1 MNSYRYIL
9 EPYKGIATRHTC
21 PACEH
26 KRCFS
31 RYIDFE
37 NKTSFPNHVG
47 RCDREEKCG
56 YHFTPKQY
64 FEENPERRES
74 FSSDYSPVNRNS
86 SPVKEKETSYIDTG
100 LVNSSLGHYQANKL
114 FQYLANQFGE
124 EASLALF
131 KRYKV
136 GSAKHWEGATVFW
149 QTDINGRVRTGKV
162 MLYDPET
169 GKRVKQLYNHITWA
183 HSLLKQE
190 DFNLKQCFFG
200 EHLLPIK
207 TDLPVAI
214 VESEKTAL
222 IASFYMPQF
231 QWIAT
236 GGKHGCFRDDN
247 LHILKNRKVI
257 LFPDLGA
264 WDDWQVKSGKIKSM
278 GIDGEIFDF
287 LEKRATLEQR
297 DEGYDIADFLL
308 EAKQP
313 TAILQAMI
321 KRNPTLKKLIEGFG
335 LVIDNSSRNKINPP
349 KKTGFKL

>member
-1 MNSYRYIL
+1 MVHRFTL
-9 EPYKGIATRHTC
+9 EKYKGIATRHTC
-21 PACEH
+21 PACNH

-31 RYIDFE
+31 RYIDTE
-37 NKTSFPNHVG
+37 KTVSFPNHVG

-64 FEENPERRES
+64 FEENPERRDS
-74 FSSDYSPVNRNS
+74 FSSDYSTVQRNT
-86 SPVKEKETSYIDTG
+86 SPVKEKPTSFIDSN
-100 LVNSSLGHYQANKL
+100 LVRSSIGHYRENKL
-114 FQYLANQFGE
+114 FQYFASQFGE
-124 EASLALF
+124 EDALILF
-131 KRYKV
+131 RKYKV
-136 GSAKHWEGATVFW
+136 GSAKHWDGATVFW
-149 QTDINGRVRTGKV
+149 QTDIDGRIRTGKV

-169 GKRVKQLYNHITWA
+169 GKRVKQPYNHITWA

-200 EHLLPIK
+200 EHLLTRQ

-236 GGKHGCFRDDN
+236 GGKHGCFNYEN
-247 LHILKNRKVI
+247 LQVLKGRKVI

-264 WDDWQVKSGKIKSM
+264 WDDWQLKYEKVKRLN
-278 GIDGEIFDF
+278 IDVEIFDF
-287 LEKRATLEQR
+287 LEKRATPEQR
-297 DEGYDIADFLL
+297 KEGYDIADFLL

-321 KRNPTLKKLIEGFG
+321 KRNPALKILIEEFG
-335 LVIDNSSRNKINPP
+335 LVIDNSSKNRINPR

>member
-1 MNSYRYIL
+1 ML
-9 EPYKGIATRHTC
+9 EPYKGIASRHTC
-21 PACEH
+21 PACEQ

-31 RYIDFE
+31 RYIDSE
-37 NKTSFPNHVG
+37 NKISFPNHVG

-64 FEENPERRES
+64 FEENPERREELTTHQ
-74 FSSDYSPVNRNS
+74 SSLPQYRQPL
-86 SPVKEKETSYIDTG
+86 KEKETSYMNNS
-100 LVNSSLGHYQANKL
+100 LVESSLSHYKQNKF
-114 FQYLANQFGE
+114 FQYLITQFGE
-124 EASLALF
+124 EDSLFLMT
-131 KRYKV
+131 KYRV

-162 MLYDPET
+162 MLYDPEI
-169 GKRVKQLYNHITWA
+169 GKRVKYPYNHITWA

-200 EHLLPIK
+200 EHLLRNQESQ
-207 TDLPVAI
+207 PVAI

-222 IASFYMPQF
+222 IAAFYMPQF

-236 GGKHGCFRDDN
+236 GGKNGCFNDES
-247 LHILKNRKVI
+247 LQVLQNRKVI

-264 WDDWQVKSGKIKSM
+264 WDDWVVKSDKLKNRNI
-278 GIDGEIFDF
+278 EVEVFDF
-287 LEKRATLEQR
+287 LEKRATPEQR
-297 DEGYDIADFLL
+297 KEGYDIADFLL

-321 KRNPTLKKLIEGFG
+321 QRNPALKILMKEFD
-335 LVIDNSSRNKINPP
+335 LVVDNSFKNKVNPRR
-349 KKTGFKL
+349 KTGFRL